1 MLPIS
6 GVICFRHMLNV
17 LVNRHFS
24 VVGNFT
30 ARPAKLVRDC
40 EMTAPCGT
48 TILHPTSVVATFIV
62 SKLYVTPRALFD
74 VLSPPYCSEDGRH
87 CSYYRMIPRTRRD
100 LDGEFSFLFFLIV
113 LFIFV
118 LWISECKCWWSVLQ
132 TRCWWGW
139 SVWYKPGT
147 SGMLWCLE
155 EIQPP
160 ESFVMQRGLYKGPNI
175 RR

>member
-1 MLPIS
+1 MLSFWLLRGSANGPGILLCLMQWE
-6 GVICFRHMLNV
+6 ILNV
-17 LVNRHFS
+17 VSDSVVCLNALVKNFNQINALALLMGLMVAWHFS

-100 LDGEFSFLFFLIV
+100 LDVCCRQGVDEGEACG
-113 LFIFV
+113 
-118 LWISECKCWWSVLQ
+118 ISPAQVACFD
-132 TRCWWGW
+132 
-139 SVWYKPGT
+139 VWKRFNRQKA
-147 SGMLWCLE
+147 L
-155 EIQPP
+155 
-160 ESFVMQRGLYKGPNI
+160 
-175 RR
+175 

>member
-1 MLPIS
+1 
-6 GVICFRHMLNV
+6 MLNV
-17 LVNRHFS
+17 FANWHFS

-40 EMTAPCGT
+40 EMTAPRGT
-48 TILHPTSVVATFIV
+48 TILYPTSVVATFIV

-74 VLSPPYCSEDGRH
+74 ALSPPYCSEDGRH

-100 LDGEFSFLFFLIV
+100 LD
-113 LFIFV
+113 
-118 LWISECKCWWSVLQ
+118 
-132 TRCWWGW
+132 
-139 SVWYKPGT
+139 
-147 SGMLWCLE
+147 

-160 ESFVMQRGLYKGPNI
+160 ESFVMQRGLYKDPNI